1 MVLKT
6 LNIVHGRKKVEFNL
20 ELKLDIH
27 SVEYCAPIEKN
38 QVDLEVFT

>member
-6 LNIVHGRKKVEFNL
+6 LNIVHGRKKLNLL

-27 SVEYCAPIEKN
+27 SIEYCAPIEKN
-38 QVDLEVFT
+38 QVDLEIFT